1 MHIGLITR
9 SQTDYVLDLAN
20 SFQARGEAVTLYLD
34 HLETLEEIGDFEHP
48 SRGYISSW
56 ACTQDMSDSIIATS
70 TYARS
75 AFPCILY

>member
-34 HLETLEEIGDFEHP
+34 HLETFEEIGDSEHP
-48 SRGYISSW
+48 IEDIYRAGLVPKTCQI
-56 ACTQDMSDSIIATS
+56 
-70 TYARS
+70 
-75 AFPCILY
+75 